1 MLSLATHI
9 ISSLLLALLITVVLI
24 FVCIWVMKLLFP
36 RRSLHIDI
44 GFILGMGVLSLILFI
59 QSFLFCGAGY
69 AKKYVGTVETA
80 IQAAVNIEENGIDLN
95 SKEIEVVKTTIINEY
110 PLLKRYIKNMNE
122 SEFKDGFTN
131 IVSPVYSL
139 INKYMWRRVLWMV
152 GALLV
157 IGGTLYYKENKE
169 QQRADYLRNRLLN
182 L

>member
-1 MLSLATHI
+1 M
-9 ISSLLLALLITVVLI
+9 
-24 FVCIWVMKLLFP
+24 
-36 RRSLHIDI
+36 
-44 GFILGMGVLSLILFI
+44 
-59 QSFLFCGAGY
+59 
-69 AKKYVGTVETA
+69 
-80 IQAAVNIEENGIDLN
+80 
-95 SKEIEVVKTTIINEY
+95 KTTIINEY